1 MKPRGFTLIEL
12 LVVIAII
19 SILSSVVMVSLSGA
33 KTKAQYGKA
42 KMELNQLVELITLAR
57 HESEMTFAEITG
69 SFCTE
74 CSCRNKGNIQLLPKT
89 DPCWIRYNA
98 TLVVLG
104 DATGGNM
111 TFPQN
116 TSDPWGSPYLFN
128 ENEGEGGCY
137 TDNILSPGPDGLW
150 YNSDDIVVNLPV
162 VKCYPDIGPHHPN
175 VNWGD

>member
-1 MKPRGFTLIEL
+1 MKSKGFTLIEL
-12 LVVIAII
+12 LAVIAII
-19 SILSSVVMVSLSGA
+19 SVLSSIVMVSLNSA

-42 KMELNQLVELITLAR
+42 KSELGQLVSLITLAR
-57 HESEMTFAEITG
+57 YESGKTFRQITG
-69 SFCTE
+69 SACTE
-74 CSCRNKGNIQLLPKT
+74 GSCRNKGNIQLLPKT

-98 TLVVLG
+98 ALIVLG

-116 TSDPWGSPYLFN
+116 ISDPWGSPYLFN

-175 VNWGD
+175 VNWDN